1 MWDFISPINLIRYL
15 IVWRVNASLVHLPRY
30 LPTELSAVL
39 GRLIAERLPLPQARE
54 WRKALAAWDEPT
66 SVPSAPAHE
75 AAWPIESVLFVYPA
89 KRTHGHGEL
98 IAWELKLLGRDA
110 DHGLFLELILPAME
124 VASSMIERQEQH
136 PNSLWGR
143 FDVHAVYA
151 ARGRHWEPFVT
162 DGKLDTRYRTDLRQ
176 WADGLKWESKP
187 KRDYREILWLTPFD
201 LGSRSDSGD
210 RSIRPPQIPPDE
222 VPTLD
227 AIMDALIERMTLF
240 LPGKRRARSDDVWAQ
255 IAPEEQTALRHA
267 LEETQHLT
275 SSRCHRLEP
284 ARREWPGRWIGSQVF
299 PAIPNRLLPYLE
311 LASILHIGRQTHFGC
326 GTLALA

>member
-1 MWDFISPINLIRYL
+1 MWDFISPLNLIRYL
-15 IVWRVNASLVHLPRY
+15 IVWRVNASLAQLPRY

-54 WRKALAAWDEPT
+54 WRKALAAWDEPA
-66 SVPSAPAHE
+66 SAPSTPVRE

-89 KRTHGHGEL
+89 KRTYGHGEL

-124 VASSMIERQEQH
+124 VVSSTLDRRAQR

-143 FDVHAVYA
+143 FDVHAIYA
-151 ARGRHWEPFVT
+151 ARGRRWEPFVT
-162 DGKLDTRYRTDLRQ
+162 DGKLDTRYRADPRQ
-176 WADGLKWESKP
+176 WADGLEWKSKP
-187 KRDYREILWLTPFD
+187 ERDYREILWLTPFD
-201 LGSRSDSGD
+201 LGSRSDSGK
-210 RSIRPPQIPPDE
+210 RSIRPPQIPLDE

-227 AIMDALIERMTLF
+227 TIMDALIQRMTLF
-240 LPGKRRARSDDVWAQ
+240 LPGKHRAGSDDVWAQ
-255 IAPEEQTALRHA
+255 IAPEEQTALWQA
-267 LEETQHLT
+267 LEETHRLA
-275 SSRCHRLEP
+275 SSRGHRLEP
-284 ARREWPGRWIGSQVF
+284 ARREWPGRWIGSQGF